1 MTVANDGLINDWNG
15 QHKKGH
21 KGKWL
26 AHLILGAGGLLLL
39 YPLIFSFLAGFFSTY
54 EFVTR
59 NNDAI
64 FPWPKHPTLK
74 NYTIFFNTDRETLD
88 LPKELATKG
97 IIRVETGNTGG
108 MLAYI
113 PRILANSV
121 FRTIYMTVLAVLTS
135 LLGGYAFGRLR
146 WKGRDKVFLILLAT
160 QMVPGVVSF
169 IPQFVELHRWPLAG
183 GNNLWGLGGH
193 GLYNTFGVYLFT
205 FCAIN
210 VMGTFLVRQSLQRT
224 PIELDEAARVDGAG
238 TMRIIFTLLA
248 PLQKPVLGY
257 IAITTAIGTWNDW
270 MTPFFFTN
278 DQQLLT
284 LPGGITRII
293 AMFTYKQDTPNYP
306 LIITLGMAITIPSL
320 LILAF
325 FQRYMVEG
333 LASSGIKG

>member
-1 MTVANDGLINDWNG
+1 
-15 QHKKGH
+15 
-21 KGKWL
+21 
-26 AHLILGAGGLLLL
+26 
-39 YPLIFSFLAGFFSTY
+39 
-54 EFVTR
+54 
-59 NNDAI
+59 
-64 FPWPKHPTLK
+64 
-74 NYTIFFNTDRETLD
+74 
-88 LPKELATKG
+88 
-97 IIRVETGNTGG
+97 
-108 MLAYI
+108 
-113 PRILANSV
+113 
-121 FRTIYMTVLAVLTS
+121 
-135 LLGGYAFGRLR
+135 
-146 WKGRDKVFLILLAT
+146 
-160 QMVPGVVSF
+160 
-169 IPQFVELHRWPLAG
+169 
-183 GNNLWGLGGH
+183 
-193 GLYNTFGVYLFT
+193 
-205 FCAIN
+205 
-210 VMGTFLVRQSLQRT
+210 MGTFLVRQSLQRT

>member
-1 MTVANDGLINDWNG
+1 MNAYRDPIYPHSRRKRWFS
-15 QHKKGH
+15 
-21 KGKWL
+21 GKLL
-26 AHLILGAGGLLLL
+26 AHLVLGAGGLVLL

-64 FPWPKHPTLK
+64 FPWPKNPTLN
-74 NYTIFFNTDRETLD
+74 NYKIFFTTARDTLD
-88 LPKELATKG
+88 LPKELATTG
-97 IIRVETGNTGG
+97 LVRVETGNTAGI
-108 MLAYI
+108 LAHV

-121 FRTIYMTVLAVLTS
+121 FRTVYMTVMAVLTS

-146 WKGRDKVFLILLAT
+146 WKGRDKVFLILLTT

-183 GNNLWGLGGH
+183 GNNIWGVGGH

-210 VMGTFLVRQSLQRT
+210 TMGTFLVRQSLQRT

-238 TMRIIFTLLA
+238 TARIIFTLLA
-248 PLQKPVLGY
+248 PLQKPVLAY
-257 IAITTAIGTWNDW
+257 IAITTAIATWNDW

-278 DQQLLT
+278 DLRLLT

-293 AMFTYKQDTPNYP
+293 AMFTVKQDTPNYP